1 MNWWLVSATNLHPPE
16 RLSMLRALLVAIVT
30 LAGVGPVLAAADID
44 TCRDPASEAE
54 ARLVACSAVTT
65 DDTITG
71 KPRAAAYQVIGD
83 AFMKKC
89 DYDSAIDAF
98 GKAHDADP
106 DNVGY
111 VNSRGIAYSSKG
123 DDEHALSDCD
133 LCLQM
138 RPNFAN
144 AYNNRGIIFL
154 RKLDFP
160 RALDEFNAAIKFGPT
175 SPNRYIHLNNRA
187 RAETLLQQYDAALA
201 DFAEAQR
208 LNADG
213 PQVPHCLHRDEAVR
227 RGDRGLQRGAR
238 ENAEKRFCADQPCQ
252 CLPCQGRPRRCPGR
266 LQRGDQDRPEQHP
279 GACRARAI
287 LREDNAAHHCTEAGQ
302 QGPFQHRT
310 GSRIHGGLRRQ
321 AWRNRARR

>member
-1 MNWWLVSATNLHPPE
+1 
-16 RLSMLRALLVAIVT
+16 MLRALFVAIVT
-30 LAGVGPVLAAADID
+30 LAGAGPVLAAADID
-44 TCRDPASEAE
+44 ICRDPAAEAE
-54 ARLVACSAVTT
+54 ARLVACSAVTA
-65 DDTITG
+65 DDTING

-83 AFMKKC
+83 SFMKKR
-89 DYDSAIDAF
+89 DYDSAIAAF

-106 DNVGY
+106 ESVGY

-123 DDEHALSDCD
+123 DDEHALADYD

-201 DFAEAQR
+201 DYSEAQK

-213 PQVPHCLHRDEAVR
+213 SSVPSNRCMTYTEMKRFDEAI
-227 RGDRGLQRGAR
+227 
-238 ENAEKRFCADQPCQ
+238 ADCNEALAKTPKNVFVLTSRAK
-252 CLPCQGRPRRCPGR
+252 CLSRQGRSRCGAGR
-266 LQRGDQDRPEQHP
+266 LQRGDQDRPELHP
-279 GACRARAI
+279 RACRTRAV
-287 LREDNAAHHCTEAGQ
+287 
-302 QGPFQHRT
+302 F
-310 GSRIHGGLRRQ
+310 
-321 AWRNRARR
+321 